1 MTAYEVLRTINTFID
16 ITEIEYNGLIANF
29 HNSFL
34 GERNYEERLMLHRN
48 PVELQNEMLR
58 DVYKDLTTIQ
68 RREELR
74 HVHSK
79 GERLIS
85 TYVATEIE
93 DVWKADKRLPSLFF
107 AIKEFSKGTGRNF
120 TETAVH
126 QAEFKALCDL
136 AHELQQSIYNH
147 EMAKKPHSSFS
158 KMKSKKIRAK
168 IPREGKVR
176 AELQK
181 EINSVCP
188 FCSSDDVG
196 HFEIHHIDEDP
207 SNNKN
212 DNLLLLCPTCH
223 SKITK
228 RDITLS
234 EVILTKKKIITGLEK
249 RKVPLSKDILI
260 RASVANVIS
269 GGSNIINIAQS
280 KKPIKLEFPP
290 GCIGYDPAQA
300 I

>member
-85 TYVATEIE
+85 TYVVTEIE

-107 AIKEFSKGTGRNF
+107 AIKEFSKELAETLQRPPCTRRNLKPCATLLTNYNNLF
-120 TETAVH
+120 TTMKW
-126 QAEFKALCDL
+126 QK
-136 AHELQQSIYNH
+136 NH
-147 EMAKKPHSSFS
+147 
-158 KMKSKKIRAK
+158 I
-168 IPREGKVR
+168 
-176 AELQK
+176 
-181 EINSVCP
+181 
-188 FCSSDDVG
+188 
-196 HFEIHHIDEDP
+196 
-207 SNNKN
+207 
-212 DNLLLLCPTCH
+212 LLFL
-223 SKITK
+223 K
-228 RDITLS
+228 
-234 EVILTKKKIITGLEK
+234 
-249 RKVPLSKDILI
+249 
-260 RASVANVIS
+260 
-269 GGSNIINIAQS
+269 
-280 KKPIKLEFPP
+280 
-290 GCIGYDPAQA
+290 
-300 I
+300 